1 MSNDERLTPQC
12 NKCDCDLCS
21 NVIVDPIDIEKHGA
35 KLLTARIQVN
45 GVCFGKAV
53 AVACI
58 IYDNCHRILAFR
70 GFTTV
75 LCREEGCSN
84 SACGT
89 ITRKLIF
96 VLPDEVQDPDDLD
109 IRCVANYIYPCETPS

>member
-1 MSNDERLTPQC
+1 MSNDEKLTTQC
-12 NKCDCDLCS
+12 NQCDCDLCS
-21 NVIVDPIDIEKHGA
+21 TTVVDPINMEKHGA
-35 KLLTARIQVN
+35 KLLTVRIQVN

-58 IYDNCHRILAFR
+58 IYDNCRRILAFK
-70 GFTTV
+70 GFTTI

-89 ITRKLIF
+89 ITRKLVF
-96 VLPDEVQDPDDLD
+96 VLPEGVNIRDLD
-109 IRCVANYIYPCETPS
+109 VCVIANYIYPCEKNC